1 MTHSHRSLKL
11 TTALAAG
18 LIVAASL
25 ATGAVRAE
33 ENPVKLDPGFNPDT
47 GQINLGTAIQGAS
60 QSDEIIKIP
69 TPEETRAALLTPV
82 STQPSTGDTPAAPG
96 RPTATGA
103 GTSNAG
109 GAAASGEPPP
119 SGPIGSI
126 GQTLPAKF
134 SKRNDVLDRTPIM
147 AFPLS
152 LSDQQRQQIYQAV
165 MADKSQPADGA
176 DQLVPS
182 SALTIDQALHGMN
195 PLPANVRDIPAVNG
209 LNYVKGKNKVLLVEP
224 STRVVFD
231 QITS

>member
-18 LIVAASL
+18 LVVAASL

-33 ENPVKLDPGFNPDT
+33 ENPAKLDPGFVPDT
-47 GQINLGTAIQGAS
+47 GQINLGVAIQGAS
-60 QSDEIIKIP
+60 QSDEVIKIP
-69 TPEETRAALLTPV
+69 TPEETRAALLMPV
-82 STQPSTGDTPAAPG
+82 STQPSTGDAPAAS
-96 RPTATGA
+96 ATTGVGSSNGNGA
-103 GTSNAG
+103 SP
-109 GAAASGEPPP
+109 ASAEPPP
-119 SGPIGSI
+119 SGPIGAI

-134 SKRNDVLDRTPIM
+134 SKRNDVLDRTPVM

-176 DQLVPS
+176 DKLEPS
-182 SALTIDQALHGMN
+182 SALTIDQALNGMH
-195 PLPANVRDIPAVNG
+195 PLPADVRDIPAVKG

-224 STRVVFD
+224 ATRVVFD